1 MYDVFAYVL
10 AQTKF
15 GATFRKKSWN
25 HRGYNNLSPIEIT
38 PVGQVLWQGYRVWDR
53 SGECSPWGQS
63 IFYPHGTH
71 PTPRR
76 MTRYWSF
83 KFLSPL
89 FEKWNPTG
97 SFFACCHLWK
107 ICPKGQNFW
116 KPVILREVQIKT
128 GTSRSL
134 FYISPFN
141 NWSSTHI
148 NLNKNLASFCL
159 IILPASAVTYEEKVF
174 LYPVLAHSAS
184 LGKNNVFQ
192 L

>member
-1 MYDVFAYVL
+1 MYDVIAYVL

-53 SGECSPWGQS
+53 SGEYSPWGQS
-63 IFYPHGTH
+63 IFYPHGTP

-97 SFFACCHLWK
+97 SFFACWHLWK
-107 ICPKGQNFW
+107 ICPKGQNFVGFF
-116 KPVILREVQIKT
+116 KKKIGRPPPPPC
-128 GTSRSL
+128 L
-134 FYISPFN
+134 FE
-141 NWSSTHI
+141 
-148 NLNKNLASFCL
+148 NLS
-159 IILPASAVTYEEKVF
+159 
-174 LYPVLAHSAS
+174 S
-184 LGKNNVFQ
+184 LGEGFGLKMECPLNRNANDP
-192 L
+192 